1 MVSTPYELDRSKGL
15 APMVMLAMHHLAYA
29 LVWFHFIRHDH
40 LQYYYL
46 DTYPDKKT
54 CLVERDKAKILVTS
68 NSMVIECI
76 KLADADS

>member
-1 MVSTPYELDRSKGL
+1 
-15 APMVMLAMHHLAYA
+15 MVMLAMHHLAYA

-54 CLVERDKAKILVTS
+54 CLVERDKANIGH
-68 NSMVIECI
+68 I
-76 KLADADS
+76 